1 MDTAER
7 LLAGH
12 VVHEDEAHGAPV
24 VGGGDG
30 PVALLAGSVLE
41 HQKTISAS
49 LRVYQILNIA
59 LHNSSYFFSLLLFNA
74 NLPFSLSELWQT
86 RKIKCI
92 SLSFDCWEASIWWRG
107 EWLLASL
114 RKDHYRIINS
124 QHLSR
129 LPSGPPSVI
138 SLSFETL
145 FQLINPP
152 VREDFW
158 HPI

>member
-49 LRVYQILNIA
+49 LRVYQILNI
-59 LHNSSYFFSLLLFNA
+59 LSIIHLTSFPYYFLMRTS
-74 NLPFSLSELWQT
+74 P
-86 RKIKCI
+86 
-92 SLSFDCWEASIWWRG
+92 
-107 EWLLASL
+107 LAS
-114 RKDHYRIINS
+114 RSYDK
-124 QHLSR
+124 Q
-129 LPSGPPSVI
+129 
-138 SLSFETL
+138 EK
-145 FQLINPP
+145 
-152 VREDFW
+152 
-158 HPI
+158 

>member
-74 NLPFSLSELWQT
+74 NLPFSLSEL
-86 RKIKCI
+86 
-92 SLSFDCWEASIWWRG
+92 
-107 EWLLASL
+107 
-114 RKDHYRIINS
+114 
-124 QHLSR
+124 
-129 LPSGPPSVI
+129 
-138 SLSFETL
+138 
-145 FQLINPP
+145 
-152 VREDFW
+152 
-158 HPI
+158 